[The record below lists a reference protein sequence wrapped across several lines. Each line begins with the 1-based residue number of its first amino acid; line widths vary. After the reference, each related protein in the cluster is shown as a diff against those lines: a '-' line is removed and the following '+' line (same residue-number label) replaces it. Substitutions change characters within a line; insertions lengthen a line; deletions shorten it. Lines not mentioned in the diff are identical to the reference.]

1 MVSVEEQQSSF
12 SCLATE
18 AGGGVGRD
26 CKQQRKAERSVKNE
40 FNVQVIPRWVKRD
53 LCSANIYSHRLFVT

>member
-26 CKQQRKAERSVKNE
+26 CKQRRKAERSVKNE
-40 FNVQVIPRWVKRD
+40 FNVRVIPRWVKRD
-53 LCSANIYSHRLFVT
+53 L

>member
-18 AGGGVGRD
+18 PGGGGGQRLY
-26 CKQQRKAERSVKNE
+26 KQQRGV
-40 FNVQVIPRWVKRD
+40 
-53 LCSANIYSHRLFVT
+53 

>member
-18 AGGGVGRD
+18 AGVGVGRD
-26 CKQQRKAERSVKNE
+26 FVSSREEQSREECKK
-40 FNVQVIPRWVKRD
+40 
-53 LCSANIYSHRLFVT
+53 